1 MKEKAR
7 YFVYVLRLENQALYT
22 GIARD
27 VASRYREHQRG
38 SAARYT
44 RSFPPVRIAGC
55 WEILGGRGAAMSV
68 EAFIKSRTR
77 SGKERLL
84 SEPALLAREYGKHAA
99 RALDILPVDPDGSG
113 GPGPGEPGSSG
124 PCPGHQ
130 GPSGPGPGD
139 QGPGG
144 PCPGGAG

>member
-22 GIARD
+22 GITRD
-27 VASRYREHQRG
+27 VASRYRKHQRG

-55 WEILGGRGAAMSV
+55 WEIFGGRGAAMSV
-68 EAFIKSRTR
+68 EAFIKSRPR

-84 SEPALLAREYGKHAA
+84 SEPALLAREYREHAA
-99 RALDILPVDPDGSG
+99 RALDIVAVDPHSSG
-113 GPGPGEPGSSG
+113 APCPDG
-124 PCPGHQ
+124 PCP
-130 GPSGPGPGD
+130 D
-139 QGPGG
+139 
-144 PCPGGAG
+144 GAA